1 MKTTLNLR
9 FDKNTIEAAKRYA
22 LKRQTS
28 VSKIVEVYL
37 KRLVA
42 QEQKKE
48 FVSDRVVGVLKQY
61 KDYSEKELKEC
72 YLKGKHHA

>member
-9 FDKNTIEAAKRYA
+9 FDKNTIEAAKKYA
-22 LKRQTS
+22 SKRHTS
-28 VSKIVEVYL
+28 ISEIVEGYL

-42 QEQKKE
+42 QDKKKP
-48 FVSDRVVGVLKQY
+48 FISDELVGVLKQIR
-61 KDYSEKELKEC
+61 KQSDEEIKEL